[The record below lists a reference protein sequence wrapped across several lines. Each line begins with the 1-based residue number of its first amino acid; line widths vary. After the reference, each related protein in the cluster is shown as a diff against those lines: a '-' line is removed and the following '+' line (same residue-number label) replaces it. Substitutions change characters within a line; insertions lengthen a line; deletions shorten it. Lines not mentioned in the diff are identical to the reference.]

1 MSMKNSKDTIGN
13 RSREREQVNQPNPW
27 RTMMMMVIMVEFRL
41 VYNRELKR
49 KCELV
54 NKVNQVLGIV
64 WE

>member
-1 MSMKNSKDTIGN
+1 
-13 RSREREQVNQPNPW
+13 
-27 RTMMMMVIMVEFRL
+27 MMMMVIMVEFRL